1 MKLNELIYNK
11 VAKQYGLSPKVI
23 EEIHRLNWKFI
34 KDKIEELPLK
44 EDITE
49 EELNKLRL
57 SFHIKGLGTLYTTKE
72 LITYLKERHG

>member
-11 VAKQYGLSPKVI
+11 VAKQSGLSPRVI

>member
-1 MKLNELIYNK
+1 MKLNKLIYNK
-11 VAKQYGLSPKVI
+11 VAKQSGLSPRVI

>member
-1 MKLNELIYNK
+1 MKLNKLIYNK
-11 VAKQYGLSPKVI
+11 VAEQSGLSPKVI

>member
-1 MKLNELIYNK
+1 MKLNKLIYNK
-11 VAKQYGLSPKVI
+11 VAKQSGLSPRVI

-44 EDITE
+44 DDITE

>member
-11 VAKQYGLSPKVI
+11 VAKQSGLSPRVI
-23 EEIHRLNWKFI
+23 EEIHKLNWKFI